1 MLIAIEG
8 IDGSGKGTQARLLQ
22 QRLVAEGRTAALLSF
37 PRYADTL
44 FGGLI
49 GDYLNGKLGTLDRV
63 HPLLAALLFAGDRFE
78 SRDVLRAA
86 CDAHDVVI
94 LDRYVASNIAHQGAR
109 AAGEFVGR
117 IANPSG
123 RLEKPSYEQD
133 ELTALIEQIEY
144 GAFGLPRA
152 DLTILLDIPAESAAV
167 LIARK
172 KPRDYTDQAADLH
185 EADLAYLDSVRQMY
199 RRLAEGKHDWRII
212 PVVDSDEVR
221 PIAEI
226 AEDIHAACG
235 SALRRL

>member
-8 IDGSGKGTQARLLQ
+8 IDGSGKGTQTRLLQ

-49 GDYLNGKLGTLDRV
+49 GGYLNGRLGTLDQV

-78 SRDVLRAA
+78 SRDVLQAA
-86 CDAHDVVI
+86 CEAHDVVI

-109 AAGEFVGR
+109 AAALV
-117 IANPSG
+117 G
-123 RLEKPSYEQD
+123 RLEKPSYGED

-144 GAFGLPRA
+144 GIFGLPRA
-152 DLTILLDIPAESAAV
+152 DLTILLDIPAESAAE

-172 KPRDYTDQAADLH
+172 KPRDYTEQAADLH
-185 EADLAYLDSVRQMY
+185 EADLGYLDSVRQMY
-199 RRLAEGKHDWRII
+199 RRLAEGKPDWRII
-212 PVVDSDEVR
+212 PVVDSGEVR

-226 AEDIHAACG
+226 AEDIHAACSSG
-235 SALRRL
+235 LRRL